1 VVFHRL
7 KKVAVS
13 TGSGKTSYTLRHTNN
28 DEESAIAAAKAKQNK
43 LDKGATTVEVTL
55 AVGNANLF
63 AESPMTLIGFRSGI
77 DGSQW
82 TATKVEHD
90 FSASGFTTR
99 IEGETSN

>member
-1 VVFHRL
+1 VVFYRL

-13 TGSGKTSYTLRHTNN
+13 TGSGKTSYTLRHTYN
-28 DEESAIAAAKAKQNK
+28 DEESAIVAAKAKQKK

-63 AESPMTLIGFRSGI
+63 AESPMTLIGFS